1 MCELFGM
8 SSRIPASVDFSLDE
22 FARHGGL
29 SASNSDGWGM
39 AFYEGRAAR
48 LIREP
53 EPAANSRYVRFIES
67 HGFGGKIVLSHIRHA
82 TQGAVTLANT
92 QPFGRELGGRAHI
105 FAHNGDLKGLVED
118 ERFELTCARPIGDT
132 DSEHAFCALF
142 TRLAKL
148 WLASDVP
155 PPAEARF
162 ELLVAFA
169 CDLREKGPANFI
181 YSDGE
186 LMLAHGHRRHRSPDL
201 PPEPPGLWMLHRHCP
216 DEPHVIHIPGMRV
229 SSEGGQEVRLFASV
243 PLSDENWQPLADGE
257 CIGAVDGALRFRHVG
272 VRAGPA

>member
-29 SASNSDGWGM
+29 SAPNSDGWGM
-39 AFYEGRAAR
+39 AFYEGKAAR
-48 LIREP
+48 LVREP
-53 EPAANSRYVRFIES
+53 QPAANSRYVRFIET

-105 FAHNGDLKGLVED
+105 FAHNGDLKGMMEDGRFALVH
-118 ERFELTCARPIGDT
+118 ARPMGET
-132 DSEHAFCALF
+132 DSEYAFCALLG
-142 TRLAKL
+142 RLAEL
-148 WLASDVP
+148 WLSSDAP
-155 PPAEARF
+155 PPLEKRF

-169 CDLREKGPANFI
+169 RDLREKGPANFI

-186 LMLAHGHRRHRSPDL
+186 LLFVHGHLRRKSRGL
-201 PPEPPGLWMLHRHCP
+201 PLEPPGLWMLHRRCP
-216 DEPHVIHIPGMRV
+216 EEPHVIQLPGMRV
-229 SSEGGQEVRLFASV
+229 SSEGDQEVRLFASV
-243 PLSDENWQPLADGE
+243 PLSGEEWQPLAAGE
-257 CIGAVDGALRFRHVG
+257 CVGAVNGALRFRHVPH
-272 VRAGPA
+272 AG